1 MNSINNFLS
10 MGDLIMKLDYFEY
23 KIGAHFI
30 PAIINDDFTG
40 LDDSEATTL
49 KVWLENHDIRAS
61 HWGIEDDSENYCECE
76 VSGLFNRSVVARLY
90 FPERG

>member
-1 MNSINNFLS
+1 
-10 MGDLIMKLDYFEY
+10 MKLDYFEY
-23 KIGAHFI
+23 TIGEHFM

-49 KVWLENHDIRAS
+49 KVWLENNDMRAS
-61 HWGIEDDSENYCECE
+61 HWVIEDNSENYCVCE
-76 VSGLFNRSVVARLY
+76 ISGLVNRCVVARLY